1 MNRWTT
7 AVFAP
12 ILIVVGIAGFVQPAS
27 RSRTSTAPPYNTFH
41 IVFGIIGTI
50 IALSGS
56 SAAIRTFNIG
66 FGAIDLYQLAASRYS
81 WWPQHYFRW
90 TATDD
95 VLHVVFGAALVI
107 IGVGF

>member
-12 ILIVVGIAGFVQPAS
+12 ILIVVGIAGFVLPP
-27 RSRTSTAPPYNTFH
+27 RKSRTSTAAPYNIFH
-41 IVFGIIGTI
+41 IVFGTVGTI

-81 WWPQHYFRW
+81 WWPQHHFRW
-90 TATDD
+90 TGADD
-95 VLHVVFGAALVI
+95 ALHLVFGAALVI